1 MKQYVIIGNGVA
13 ATGCVE
19 GIRSADSEG
28 KITVISGENRPV
40 YCRPLIS
47 YYLEGK
53 ATPEKMNYRS
63 QDFPEKMN
71 CEFFYGKQAV
81 QLRQEDKTV
90 VLDDGTVLDVRD
102 LPGFA
107 EKVYNKW

>member
-47 YYLEGK
+47 
-53 ATPEKMNYRS
+53 S
-63 QDFPEKMN
+63 
-71 CEFFYGKQAV
+71 
-81 QLRQEDKTV
+81 
-90 VLDDGTVLDVRD
+90 
-102 LPGFA
+102 
-107 EKVYNKW
+107 